1 MDLKPIGD
9 KVVVKAAKVEEKTES
24 GIVLPG
30 SAQEKPQQGE
40 VVAVGPGLYDQ
51 NGQRMPLDVQVGD
64 RVVYGKY
71 GGTEVKLDDEELVIL
86 SEKDILV
93 VLG

>member
-1 MDLKPIGD
+1 MNLKPIGD
-9 KVVVKAAKVEEKTES
+9 KVVIRPAKVEEKTES

-51 NGQRMPLDVQVGD
+51 NGNRLALDVQVGD

-71 GGTEVKLDDEELVIL
+71 GGTEVKLDDEELIIL
-86 SEKDILV
+86 AEKDILV